1 MNSKEFT
8 EKYLLKEVQ
17 LIEAANVRLHLLL
30 ALVHGVETAGALL
43 DEKPFKAKGQG
54 KKRFALALRKL
65 FPTSY
70 SDANSSSDLYNI
82 LRSHMA
88 HCMLP
93 AKQILLTQKSVEH
106 LVKTDNGIQI
116 HLNTFYQ
123 DYLEA
128 MKKLVLLIESNHV
141 KPKRIEFDN
150 LHQL

>member
-1 MNSKEFT
+1 VNSKEFT

-150 LHQL
+150 LQQL

>member
-150 LHQL
+150 LQQL